1 MACNGPLGREW
12 DYPARLSCGISINI
26 LDFGTPQK
34 HVLNGMTAMEA
45 LARPVP
51 AKARR
56 HQQRRRVGAD
66 CVNPGESRWEFP
78 SIRSMAPPG

>member
-1 MACNGPLGREW
+1 MAGNGPLGREW

-34 HVLNGMTAMEA
+34 HVLNGMTAMAGTGEA
-45 LARPVP
+45 
-51 AKARR
+51 
-56 HQQRRRVGAD
+56 GAD
-66 CVNPGESRWEFP
+66 EGRASSTAPPRGRGLRNPGESRWEFP